1 MSLVIGIKEKGK
13 VILACDSQVTIG
25 GVKKTSALES
35 NFKIWHPDKHSVVL
49 MGSVGTVRQM
59 NVIKHTDNII
69 EELKILQ
76 DKVDHNYVVNK
87 VVKKILATLKDNNVI
102 TTKDNI
108 LLMDNSY
115 LLAVKD
121 RLYQIYSDGAVI
133 EIDDFTAI
141 GSGSNEAI
149 ASLNTTRGIG
159 TPKERVINAV
169 NATVMNDIFVN
180 YPVVVSD
187 TTRKDF
193 DIIRHRIIKKGSDK
207 IGK

>member
-25 GVKKTSALES
+25 GVKKSSSLES
-35 NFKIWHPDKHSVVL
+35 NFKIWHPDKHSEVL

-69 EELKILQ
+69 DELKILQ
-76 DKVDHNYVVNK
+76 DKVDHSFVVSK
-87 VVKKILATLKDNNVI
+87 VVKKILTTLKDNNVI
-102 TTKDNI
+102 ATKDNI

-149 ASLNTTRGIG
+149 ASLNNSEGRDPI
-159 TPKERVINAV
+159 ERIKLAMD
-169 NATVMNDIFVN
+169 ASSRNDIFVD
-180 YPVVVSD
+180 YPLIIGTTESKEFTVIENSD
-187 TTRKDF
+187 H
-193 DIIRHRIIKKGSDK
+193 I
-207 IGK
+207 